1 MKIVVLSSY
10 RTGSTAFC
18 NALSKMYSIK
28 NYDEYFHR
36 DKTHTDFDTVK
47 SKGYVIKIMPDQ
59 IIEPYFT
66 ELIQSSL
73 VYGIYRIDVVK
84 QIASYFISIQRNV
97 WHNKHNS
104 DTEKYE
110 ISFDP
115 AHVGLVAK
123 QILEFNKDYEEK
135 LRPLCSKEFIYENIQ
150 PVLKISDFNRY
161 NKPVNYQE
169 LIDTIQILV
178 NKENENIQ

>member
-1 MKIVVLSSY
+1 
-10 RTGSTAFC
+10 
-18 NALSKMYSIK
+18 MYSIK

-36 DKTHTDFDTVK
+36 DRTHADFDTVK

-84 QIASYFISIQRNV
+84 QIASYFISMHRNV
-97 WHNKHNS
+97 WHNKNS
-104 DTEKYE
+104 NDTEKYE

-115 AHVGLVAK
+115 AHVRLVAK

-178 NKENENIQ
+178 NKENENIR